1 MPYADPEKRREV
13 KRKYE
18 QEKRKQRRTN
28 WMLVFYEDQCP
39 EWREELDEL
48 GMPTLVSPSHDADEW
63 TERDEKKNPKHKAGT
78 LKEPHRHL
86 LAMYDN
92 PVSYD
97 QVVKDFAFLKSKNVK
112 YVKSLPAMARYLTHM
127 DSPDKAQYDPEGVCE
142 FGGADWRDLCAT
154 TSDKHLALR
163 EMRAFIRENNVVD
176 FYLFWDWCDE
186 HNDEWSRLLD
196 DSCCYAIEHY
206 MRSFRASMSTPFG
219 SCPGHDGAPP
229 EILPRARFRPPLEQG
244 AVPPPGSC
252 SRFGKN
258 IRSEGGGEVNQD
270 QDGVGA

>member
-1 MPYADPEKRREV
+1 MPYADPDRQREA

-48 GMPTLVSPSHDADEW
+48 GIPTLVSPSHDADEW
-63 TERDEKKNPKHKAGT
+63 TARDEKKNPKHKAGT

-97 QVVKDFAFLKSKNVK
+97 QVIEDFGFLKSKNVK

-142 FGGADWRDLCAT
+142 FAARTGGTCAPRPRTNTWRCGRCGRSYART
-154 TSDKHLALR
+154 TSWTSICSGTGAT
-163 EMRAFIRENNVVD
+163 
-176 FYLFWDWCDE
+176 
-186 HNDEWSRLLD
+186 
-196 DSCCYAIEHY
+196 
-206 MRSFRASMSTPFG
+206 STTTNGRG
-219 SCPGHDGAPP
+219 SWTIPAATP
-229 EILPRARFRPPLEQG
+229 
-244 AVPPPGSC
+244 S
-252 SRFGKN
+252 STT
-258 IRSEGGGEVNQD
+258 
-270 QDGVGA
+270 

>member
-63 TERDEKKNPKHKAGT
+63 TARDEKKNPKHKAGT

-112 YVKSLPAMARYLTHM
+112 YVKSLPA
-127 DSPDKAQYDPEGVCE
+127 
-142 FGGADWRDLCAT
+142 
-154 TSDKHLALR
+154 
-163 EMRAFIRENNVVD
+163 
-176 FYLFWDWCDE
+176 
-186 HNDEWSRLLD
+186 
-196 DSCCYAIEHY
+196 
-206 MRSFRASMSTPFG
+206 
-219 SCPGHDGAPP
+219 
-229 EILPRARFRPPLEQG
+229 
-244 AVPPPGSC
+244 
-252 SRFGKN
+252 
-258 IRSEGGGEVNQD
+258 
-270 QDGVGA
+270 

>member
-1 MPYADPEKRREV
+1 M
-13 KRKYE
+13 
-18 QEKRKQRRTN
+18 
-28 WMLVFYEDQCP
+28 FYEDQCP

-127 DSPDKAQYDPEGVCE
+127 DSPDKAQYDPERLRVRRRGLARLVRHD
-142 FGGADWRDLCAT
+142 FGQAPGAAGDARVHPGEQRRGL
-154 TSDKHLALR
+154 LPVLGLVR
-163 EMRAFIRENNVVD
+163 RAQR
-176 FYLFWDWCDE
+176 
-186 HNDEWSRLLD
+186 
-196 DSCCYAIEHY
+196 
-206 MRSFRASMSTPFG
+206 
-219 SCPGHDGAPP
+219 
-229 EILPRARFRPPLEQG
+229 
-244 AVPPPGSC
+244 
-252 SRFGKN
+252 
-258 IRSEGGGEVNQD
+258 
-270 QDGVGA
+270 

>member
-1 MPYADPEKRREV
+1 MPYADPDKQREAKRR
-13 KRKYE
+13 YE

-48 GMPTLVSPSHDADEW
+48 GIPTLVSPSHDADEW
-63 TERDEKKNPKHKAGT
+63 TARDEKKNPKHKAGT

-127 DSPDKAQYDPEGVCE
+127 DSPDKAQY
-142 FGGADWRDLCAT
+142 GGIAQVHIKA
-154 TSDKHLALR
+154 
-163 EMRAFIRENNVVD
+163 VD
-176 FYLFWDWCDE
+176 D
-186 HNDEWSRLLD
+186 
-196 DSCCYAIEHY
+196 
-206 MRSFRASMSTPFG
+206 
-219 SCPGHDGAPP
+219 
-229 EILPRARFRPPLEQG
+229 
-244 AVPPPGSC
+244 
-252 SRFGKN
+252 
-258 IRSEGGGEVNQD
+258 GGGEIGGELRQD
-270 QDGVGA
+270 AVADLLEGGAAGGIQRF

>member
-39 EWREELDEL
+39 EWREELD
-48 GMPTLVSPSHDADEW
+48 DEW

-206 MRSFRASMSTPFG
+206 MRSFRAAQVVTQEDREALRAKRG
-219 SCPGHDGAPP
+219 DDGCHTDC
-229 EILPRARFRPPLEQG
+229 QTG
-244 AVPPPGSC
+244 A
-252 SRFGKN
+252 
-258 IRSEGGGEVNQD
+258 IRE
-270 QDGVGA
+270 